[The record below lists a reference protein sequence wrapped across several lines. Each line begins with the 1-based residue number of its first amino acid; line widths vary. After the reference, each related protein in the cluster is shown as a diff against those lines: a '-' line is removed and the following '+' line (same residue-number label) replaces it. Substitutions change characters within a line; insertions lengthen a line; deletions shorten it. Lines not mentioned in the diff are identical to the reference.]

1 MTNHATDA
9 ELNDVVD
16 APHGLVNQRFH
27 DHVAT
32 CAECQREVASI
43 KALIDRS
50 RTLND
55 PIEPPDDLWPGIA
68 QAAPL
73 VRQRVRRNRLS
84 RLVPLAAGITFTA
97 AGASLGYF
105 LADARY
111 AWRGTQQVAGSTI
124 QATTASAIPDAALLR
139 RAAIAIGD
147 SALYEG
153 RLNALA
159 DSLTPPARAAMAAS
173 SALAVRRNEIDSL
186 TKLVTA
192 DRQNSALANALS
204 RALDGWYF
212 DVQQLRREA
221 GRR

>member
-1 MTNHATDA
+1 MTNHATDE

-16 APHGLVNQRFH
+16 APHSYANQH
-27 DHVAT
+27 VYEHVAR

-43 KALIDRS
+43 RALIDRS

-55 PIEPPDDLWPGIA
+55 PITPPVDLWPGIV

-73 VRQRVRRNRLS
+73 VQRRVRRNRLS
-84 RLVPLAAGITFTA
+84 RLIPLAAAIAFA
-97 AGASLGYF
+97 MAGASLGYY

-111 AWRGTQQVAGSTI
+111 AARGTQQEAGSTI
-124 QATTASAIPDAALLR
+124 QATTASAIPDAPLLQ
-139 RAAIAIGD
+139 RAAVVIGD
-147 SALYEG
+147 SALYEQ
-153 RLNALA
+153 RLRALA
-159 DSLTPPARAAMAAS
+159 DSLTLPDRAAMAAS
-173 SALAVRRNEIDSL
+173 PSLAVRRNEIDSL

-212 DVQQLRREA
+212 DVQQLRREV